1 MAVLQNNSWPGNLR
15 ELRNLMEKLVI
26 MSMDPI
32 IGVDD
37 LKSCITAQQMDSVT
51 SIPPEEPVRMPAK
64 AVHTN
69 HNNGSMSLKVL
80 EEESIRA
87 ALRTTKGNQRQAAK
101 LLEITRDTLR
111 YRMKKLG
118 IESTQ
123 YLLLYCLLNCSEI
136 SALLFS

>member
-1 MAVLQNNSWPGNLR
+1 
-15 ELRNLMEKLVI
+15 
-26 MSMDPI
+26 MDTK

-37 LKSCITAQQMDSVT
+37 LRSCLTEQQTDLAAPK
-51 SIPPEEPVRMPAK
+51 PPEEFINPLVNA
-64 AVHTN
+64 AHSHH
-69 HNNGSMSLKVL
+69 HNGASMSLKVL

-87 ALRTTKGNQRQAAK
+87 ALKTTKGNQRQAAK

-123 YLLLYCLLNCSEI
+123 YLLLYCLLNCS
-136 SALLFS
+136 ALLFS